1 MDIALD
7 ASVVIKWFKDEDEK
21 YVDFALSIQN
31 EKLQGDFEIIVP
43 DLLFHEVL
51 NTFLTKPGFT
61 RKDISAIKESL
72 IKMNMKVIYPG
83 SKLFEETINISLKN
97 KLTFY
102 DALYIAVADANDAIL
117 YTEDMEILSCSK
129 DYGFIRH
136 IKDYTPAKHQNYIPD
151 PKKMGLKPSRNLDNI
166 QELLSQVEEDSH
178 K

>member
-1 MDIALD
+1 
-7 ASVVIKWFKDEDEK
+7 
-21 YVDFALSIQN
+21 
-31 EKLQGDFEIIVP
+31 
-43 DLLFHEVL
+43 
-51 NTFLTKPGFT
+51 
-61 RKDISAIKESL
+61 
-72 IKMNMKVIYPG
+72 MKVVYPE
-83 SKLFEETINISLKN
+83 SKLLGEMIHIAVKN
-97 KLTFY
+97 NLTFY
-102 DALYIAVADANDAIL
+102 DALYIATADANDAIL